1 MYNGYTLGNLYKS
14 AARNKIG
21 SLFTMKLDKTFYLYI
36 FTEIVLIQGLR
47 FPNKRFMVTKFDYLL

>member
-1 MYNGYTLGNLYKS
+1 MDALSEIYINLQQE
-14 AARNKIG
+14 KIG

>member
-1 MYNGYTLGNLYKS
+1 MDALSEIYINLQHEK
-14 AARNKIG
+14 KIG
-21 SLFTMKLDKTFYLYI
+21 SLFTMKLDKIFYLYI